1 MPHTTRATTLRWIAA
16 AVVSALVVTLIGGIW
31 LYLEQERTLRA
42 QAETELETIAEL
54 KSAEIARWRSERLAD
69 AHRLAAAPGARELV
83 IDWLAEPSA
92 EHLEP
97 VVQTLQSLRHDD
109 RYADVL
115 LVSLKGETLVAASGD
130 AIELQPDALES
141 LREALASG
149 EPVLTGLHGD
159 ASDLNPHLDVL
170 TPISASD
177 EPGAQ
182 AVAAVLLRI
191 DADQF
196 LFPLI
201 QTWPTPSET
210 AETLLV
216 ERDGD
221 DVLFLNDLRHADDTA
236 LKLREPL
243 DNTDR
248 PAVKA
253 VLGERGIVEG
263 PDYRGRKVLAY
274 ISEIP
279 DTPWLMIS
287 KVDVAEAFAAWQVR
301 SRYIVGLV
309 IIMAGV
315 VLAAP
320 ALVVQ
325 RMHASE
331 IRRDNERLEELV
343 AERTADLHQTA
354 DQLAI
359 SNERLEATVEELQ
372 STNEEL
378 QATSEELMA
387 TTEEL
392 QQMNDELQ
400 YTGEELAAA
409 SEAKSR
415 FLRSVSHEF
424 RTPLNSIIGFS
435 SLMSKGLAGDVNS
448 EQRHQLELIERS
460 GQHLLALINDVL
472 DLSRIEANQ
481 VQLEI
486 HRTDLNELVA
496 SLVESMRPDAQ
507 RKGLD
512 LIFKPA
518 DDLPAARSYR
528 SDARRIRQIVLN
540 LLGNAAKFTETGG
553 VTARVFRHSPGMI
566 GISIEDTGPGI
577 PEEDLERV
585 FDEFAQG
592 SHVSGSAQLGTGL
605 GLAISANLARL
616 LGGTLSVEST
626 VGRGSTFTLVL
637 PERPDLPN

>member
-1 MPHTTRATTLRWIAA
+1 M
-16 AVVSALVVTLIGGIW
+16 VSALVVTLVGGVW
-31 LYLEQERTLRA
+31 LYREQERTLRA
-42 QAETELETIAEL
+42 QAENELETIAEL
-54 KSAEIARWRSERLAD
+54 KSAEIARWRGERLAD
-69 AHRLAAAPGARELV
+69 ADRLAAAPGARELV
-83 IDWLAEPSA
+83 IHWLAEPSD
-92 EHLEP
+92 ENLEP
-97 VVQTLQSLRHDD
+97 VVQTLRSLRHDD
-109 RYADVL
+109 RYADVM
-115 LVSLKGETLVAASGD
+115 LVSTEGEMLVAASGD
-130 AIELQPDALES
+130 AIELQPDALKS

-149 EPVLTGLHGD
+149 EPVLSELHGD
-159 ASDLNPHLDVL
+159 ESGHDPHLDVL

-177 EPGAQ
+177 EPDAQ
-182 AVAAVLLRI
+182 AIAAVLLRI
-191 DADQF
+191 DVDQF

-201 QTWPTPSET
+201 QSWPTPSET

-216 ERDGD
+216 EREGD

-236 LKLREPL
+236 LELREPL
-243 DNTDR
+243 DSTDR

-263 PDYRGRKVLAY
+263 PDYRGREVLAY

-279 DTPWLMIS
+279 ETPWLMIS

-301 SRYIVGLV
+301 SRYIIGLV
-309 IIMAGV
+309 VIMAGL

-331 IRRDNERLEELV
+331 IKRDNERLEELV
-343 AERTADLHQTA
+343 AERTADLHQIA
-354 DQLAI
+354 DELAI

-400 YTGEELAAA
+400 YTGEELATANEGLAAA
-409 SEAKSR
+409 SDAKSR

-435 SLMSKGLAGDVNS
+435 GLMSKGLAGDVNS

-472 DLSRIEANQ
+472 DLSRIEAGQ

-486 HRTDLNELVA
+486 HRTDLNELVSA
-496 SLVESMRPDAQ
+496 LVESMRPDAE

-512 LIFKPA
+512 FIFKPA

-540 LLGNAAKFTETGG
+540 LLGNAAKFTETGS

-577 PEEDLERV
+577 PEEDRERV
-585 FDEFAQG
+585 FDEFVQS

-616 LGGTLSVEST
+616 LGGTLTVEST

-637 PERPDLPN
+637 PERPDLPH